1 MKNNAMFYKNV
12 LKLIDNSFN
21 YFFFL
26 QIKKV
31 LCVLLQH
38 NICSYTIDNKEL
50 FEYSIDC
57 DVIVQRIRYPK
68 YIYCAKTLYGD
79 AAELV
84 TEELLQNGQMLM
96 TQVVENVTNK
106 LNEALTNAG

>member
-1 MKNNAMFYKNV
+1 M
-12 LKLIDNSFN
+12 
-21 YFFFL
+21 
-26 QIKKV
+26 
-31 LCVLLQH
+31 
-38 NICSYTIDNKEL
+38 
-50 FEYSIDC
+50 DC

-84 TEELLQNGQMLM
+84 TEELLQNGQVLM